1 MKNKNI
7 EQSKTQN
14 SNWKKV
20 WKILK
25 TIGIVLAS
33 VIGFIVIIGVGIFT
47 LIVGIFTL
55 ALADGMGNGM
65 VSTMRP
71 TNTRH
76 SSYDQYK
83 Y

>member
-14 SNWKKV
+14 SNWKKI

-55 ALADGMGNGM
+55 ALADGMGSGM

>member
-14 SNWKKV
+14 RNWKKV

-55 ALADGMGNGM
+55 ALADGMGSGM

>member
-55 ALADGMGNGM
+55 ALADGMGSGM